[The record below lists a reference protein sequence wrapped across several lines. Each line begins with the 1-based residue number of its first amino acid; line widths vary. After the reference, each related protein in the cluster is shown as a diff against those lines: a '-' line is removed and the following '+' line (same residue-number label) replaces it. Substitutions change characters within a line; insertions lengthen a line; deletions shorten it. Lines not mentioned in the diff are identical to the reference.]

1 MAEYYPLFFTPVLKH
16 YLWGG
21 RNLQTLGR
29 DLPDGKQIAESWEVS
44 GHKDGLTVVSSG
56 SLAGKTLPQLL
67 QMMGEDLVGSH
78 NLWAMQKGIFPLM
91 VKLLDAEHRLSVQV
105 HPDDDYALKH
115 EGNELGKAEMWVV
128 LDAKPGAA
136 IIFGFSQ
143 ETTSKEIRRAITKGT
158 LEPYLN
164 HIPVQVGDHVCVPP
178 GTLHAILEGV
188 LIAEIQQN
196 SNTTYRVYDWNRV
209 DDEGQ
214 PRALHVDQALDV
226 INFNQVKSNLPV
238 AKMIEETDQLKREIL
253 CQNPYFTTE
262 RIIAKQALRSSG
274 CCDVS
279 SLEIWGLIS
288 GEAQIAGS
296 KLNKVQFC
304 LLPAAMG
311 NYSLQAQPG
320 TVLLRV
326 YTAKL

>member
-1 MAEYYPLFFTPVLKH
+1 MAELYPLFFTPVLKH

-21 RNLQTLGR
+21 RNLQKLGR
-29 DLPDGKQIAESWEVS
+29 DFPDGQQIAESWEIS
-44 GHKDGLTVVSSG
+44 GHEDGLTVVSNG

-67 QMMGEDLVGSH
+67 QIMGEDLVGSH
-78 NLWAMQKGIFPLM
+78 NLWALERGIFPLM

-105 HPDDDYALKH
+105 HPDDAYARKN

-128 LDAKPGAA
+128 LDANPGAA

-143 ETTSKEIRRAITKGT
+143 EIASEEFRRVLSAGSI
-158 LEPYLN
+158 EPYLS
-164 HIPVQVGDHVCVPP
+164 HIPVQAGDHVCVPP

-188 LIAEIQQN
+188 VIAEIQQN

-209 DDEGQ
+209 DDDGQ
-214 PRALHVDQALDV
+214 PRTLHVDQALDV
-226 INFNQVKSNLPV
+226 INFSQVKSNLPE
-238 AKMIEETDQLKREIL
+238 AMIIEETHQLKRERL

-262 RIIAKQALRSSG
+262 RIIAKQELAFSA
-274 CCDVS
+274 CCDGS
-279 SLEIWGLIS
+279 SLEIWGVIS
-288 GEAQIAGS
+288 GKAYIADVP
-296 KLNKVQFC
+296 LHKVQFC

-311 NYSLQAQPG
+311 QYSLHTQPE
-320 TVLLRV
+320 TVLLKV

>member
-1 MAEYYPLFFTPVLKH
+1 MDELYPLFFTPVLKH

-29 DLPDGKQIAESWEVS
+29 DLPDGQRIAESWEIS
-44 GHKDGLTVVSSG
+44 SHEHGLTVVSNG
-56 SLAGKTLPQLL
+56 PLAGKTLPQLL
-67 QMMGEDLVGSH
+67 QIMGEDLVGSH
-78 NLWAMQKGIFPLM
+78 NLWALKRGIFPLM
-91 VKLLDAEHRLSVQV
+91 IKLLDAEHRLSVQV
-105 HPDDDYALKH
+105 HPDDEYALKH

-128 LDAKPGAA
+128 LDAKPAAA

-143 ETTSKEIRRAITKGT
+143 ETTSEEIRRVIAEGA

-164 HIPVQVGDHVCVPP
+164 HIPVQAGDHVCVPP

-209 DDEGQ
+209 DVDGQ

-226 INFNQVKSNLPV
+226 ININQVRSNLPI
-238 AKMIEETDQLKREIL
+238 AKIMEETHQLKREIL
-253 CQNPYFTTE
+253 CRNPYFTTE
-262 RIIAKQALRSSG
+262 RIIAKQALAFSG
-274 CCDVS
+274 NCDGS
-279 SLEIWGLIS
+279 SLEIWGVIS
-288 GEAQIAGS
+288 GEAHIAGFT
-296 KLNKVQFC
+296 LNKVQFC

>member
-1 MAEYYPLFFTPVLKH
+1 MAELYPLFFTPVLKH

-21 RNLQTLGR
+21 RNLQKLGR
-29 DLPDGKQIAESWEVS
+29 DLPDRPPTAESWEIS
-44 GHKDGLTVVSSG
+44 GHEDGLTVVSNG
-56 SLAGKTLPQLL
+56 SFAGKTLPQLM
-67 QMMGEDLVGSH
+67 QIMGEDLVGSH
-78 NLWAMQKGIFPLM
+78 NLWALKREIFPLM
-91 VKLLDAEHRLSVQV
+91 VKLLDAEQRLSVQV
-105 HPDDDYALKH
+105 HPDDEYALKH

-143 ETTSKEIRRAITKGT
+143 ETTSEEIHRAIAEEA

-164 HIPVQVGDHVCVPP
+164 HIPVQAGDHVCVPP

-209 DDEGQ
+209 DDDGQ
-214 PRALHVDQALDV
+214 QRALHVDQALDV
-226 INFNQVKSNLPV
+226 INFNQFKSNLPE
-238 AKMIEETDQLKREIL
+238 AKTIEETHQLKREIL

-262 RIIAKQALRSSG
+262 RMITKQALALSG
-274 CCDVS
+274 CCDGS
-279 SLEIWGLIS
+279 SLEIWGIIS
-288 GEAQIAGS
+288 GEAHIAGFA
-296 KLNKVQFC
+296 LNKVQFC

-311 NYSLQAQPG
+311 NYSIQAQPE

-326 YTAKL
+326 HTAKL

>member
-1 MAEYYPLFFTPVLKH
+1 MAELYPLFFTPVLKH

-21 RNLQTLGR
+21 RNLKKLGR
-29 DLPDGKQIAESWEVS
+29 DLPDGQRIAESWEIS
-44 GHKDGLTVVSSG
+44 SHEDGLTVVSNG

-67 QMMGEDLVGSH
+67 RIMGEDLVGSH
-78 NLWAMQKGIFPLM
+78 NLWALERGIFPLM

-115 EGNELGKAEMWVV
+115 VGNELGKAEMWVV

-143 ETTSKEIRRAITKGT
+143 ETAPEEFRQAISRGI
-158 LEPYLN
+158 LEPYLY
-164 HIPVQVGDHVCVPP
+164 HIPVQAGDHVCVPP

-209 DDEGQ
+209 DDDGQ

-226 INFNQVKSNLPV
+226 INYAQVKSNLPE
-238 AKMIEETDQLKREIL
+238 AKIIEETHQLKRERL

-262 RIIAKQALRSSG
+262 RIIAKQELAFSG
-274 CCDVS
+274 CCDGS

-288 GEAQIAGS
+288 GEAHIAGFA
-296 KLNKVQFC
+296 LQHVQFC

-311 NYSLQAQPG
+311 NFSLQAQPE